1 MKGFKIYYE
10 IQTGNVILTIPEN
23 PNANA
28 VSTAKEQDFAMYSVL
43 QARNPETIDLFNQIS
58 DSFSQISKQLGHGN
72 WT

>member
-23 PNANA
+23 SNANA

-43 QARNPETIDLFNQIS
+43 QARNPETIDLFN
-58 DSFSQISKQLGHGN
+58 
-72 WT
+72 